1 MMSVKNKK
9 RKVQDVPIF
18 LDRQLFKELEQF
30 INAPTWPYKTNREEY
45 WLRDQALISILILTG
60 VRVTEALNLRKL
72 QFRIYEDHILL
83 ANVETKKKGL
93 IRKKIILPLKGNF
106 APFTRKFSEWLQ
118 KIPNENCFIF
128 PSGGIHGFNW
138 KSKLSRQRAHW
149 IIKTATQRFPHW
161 FRGVCET
168 VYGRLI
174 FQNDAWKLKEFMG
187 LKNLDSTTPYV
198 GGSWEEDEKRIF
210 ELQLQKRK

>member
-1 MMSVKNKK
+1 
-9 RKVQDVPIF
+9 
-18 LDRQLFKELEQF
+18 
-30 INAPTWPYKTNREEY
+30 
-45 WLRDQALISILILTG
+45 
-60 VRVTEALNLRKL
+60 
-72 QFRIYEDHILL
+72 
-83 ANVETKKKGL
+83 
-93 IRKKIILPLKGNF
+93 LKGNF

-198 GGSWEEDEKRIF
+198 GGSWEEDERRIF